1 MDLIKR
7 AETENTLFSQL
18 TSKNLERMRNQSK
31 FGKIDSEKDMEK
43 VARDFESVFVNKL
56 FESMRK
62 GVPKSGLLD
71 SSAMQMYQSLM
82 DQEMSKQM
90 SERKGM
96 GLGEMV
102 YKDLNSLD
110 KVSRG
115 DTISSMPLEIP
126 MVLKTDIKMENNQ

>member
-7 AETENTLFSQL
+7 AETQNTLFNKL

-31 FGKIDSEKDMEK
+31 FGKFDSEKDMEK
-43 VARDFESVFVNKL
+43 VARDFEAVFVNKL

-62 GVPKSGLLD
+62 GVPKSSLLD

-115 DTISSMPLEIP
+115 DTISSLPLEISIDP
-126 MVLKTDIKMENNQ
+126 NGIKTQGE

>member
-7 AETENTLFSQL
+7 PENQNTLFSQL
-18 TSKNLERMRNQSK
+18 TEKNLESMRNQSK
-31 FGKIDSEKDMEK
+31 FGQIDSEKDMEK

-56 FESMRK
+56 LESMRK
-62 GVPKSGLLD
+62 AVPKSGLLD
-71 SSAMQMYQSLM
+71 SSALDMYQSMM
-82 DQEMSKQM
+82 DQEMAKNM

-102 YKDLNSLD
+102 YKDLSRLD

-115 DTISSMPLEIP
+115 ESISSSS
-126 MVLKTDIKMENNQ
+126 IKMPIIHKTENTLGK

>member
-7 AETENTLFSQL
+7 TEIQNTLFGQL
-18 TSKNLERMRNQSK
+18 TEKNLERMRNQSK
-31 FGKIDSEKDMEK
+31 FGQVDSEKDMEK

-71 SSAMQMYQSLM
+71 SSAMKMYQSLM
-82 DQEMSKQM
+82 DQELAKLM

-96 GLGEMV
+96 GIGEMV
-102 YKDLNSLD
+102 YKDLRRLD
-110 KVSRG
+110 TVSQ
-115 DTISSMPLEIP
+115 DDKSFSKIP
-126 MVLKTDIKMENNQ
+126 MTPNTRITLGE